1 MNLCSRNWQWNCDP
15 FQSKCKRFHEK
26 IHARNDS
33 FHYLEGC
40 KSVCGTY
47 GSIWPQPTG
56 QSVIQHELKAFNIED
71 LAVKFDPKTTDQF
84 LDEALTGKS
93 YFITGKS
100 LLEALIFASTN
111 PQYDDRLF
119 IELRVQ
125 YMKIPSSEHVENMLC
140 AQVISFVFVLT
151 FRTIDVHNMYVTCS
165 ELGISMY

>member
-1 MNLCSRNWQWNCDP
+1 MNLFSRNWQWNCDP

-84 LDEALTGKS
+84 LDEALTGKVEK
-93 YFITGKS
+93 ILKGS
-100 LLEALIFASTN
+100 LDL
-111 PQYDDRLF
+111 
-119 IELRVQ
+119 
-125 YMKIPSSEHVENMLC
+125 IPSPSPSGK
-140 AQVISFVFVLT
+140 I
-151 FRTIDVHNMYVTCS
+151 
-165 ELGISMY
+165 

>member
-1 MNLCSRNWQWNCDP
+1 MDLFSRNWQWNCDP

-84 LDEALTGKS
+84 LDEALTGLK
-93 YFITGKS
+93 
-100 LLEALIFASTN
+100 LLLSELLI
-111 PQYDDRLF
+111 L
-119 IELRVQ
+119 
-125 YMKIPSSEHVENMLC
+125 SSINLKYN
-140 AQVISFVFVLT
+140 ISFETVCSDCVEKLFKKSD
-151 FRTIDVHNMYVTCS
+151 FRSPPGQFFFSFLYSPYKNEY
-165 ELGISMY
+165 

>member
-1 MNLCSRNWQWNCDP
+1 MNLFSRNWQWNCDP

-111 PQYDDRLF
+111 PQYDHKLF
-119 IELRVQ
+119 IVHENCKLR
-125 YMKIPSSEHVENMLC
+125 IPAEHVVYTNYC
-140 AQVISFVFVLT
+140 FCFVLT
-151 FRTIDVHNMYVTCS
+151 FRTILVHNMFCRCCECLKNIY
-165 ELGISMY
+165 LY

>member
-1 MNLCSRNWQWNCDP
+1 MNLFSRNWQWNCDP

-125 YMKIPSSEHVENMLC
+125 YMKIASSEHAQNMVCTKIILKVRNNFC
-140 AQVISFVFVLT
+140 TQHVLPR
-151 FRTIDVHNMYVTCS
+151 F
-165 ELGISMY
+165 ELGNFMH

>member
-1 MNLCSRNWQWNCDP
+1 MNLFSRNWQWNCDP

-84 LDEALTGKS
+84 LDEALTGNS

-111 PQYDDRLF
+111 PQYDQ
-119 IELRVQ
+119 RVQ
-125 YMKIPSSEHVENMLC
+125 YTLDLRKILGVAKKFLKSR
-140 AQVISFVFVLT
+140 SFLFQT
-151 FRTIDVHNMYVTCS
+151 PQNP
-165 ELGISMY
+165 